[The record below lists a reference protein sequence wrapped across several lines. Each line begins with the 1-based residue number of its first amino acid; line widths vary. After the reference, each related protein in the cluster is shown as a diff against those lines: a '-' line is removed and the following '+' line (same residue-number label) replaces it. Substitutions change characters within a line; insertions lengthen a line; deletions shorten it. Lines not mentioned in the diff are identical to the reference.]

1 MASAEVKATYLSSG
15 IWTEKKLCTTKQ
27 QPIPYQNVL
36 ATQISF
42 FNFQPD
48 LMHHTVKGCF
58 NKLEV
63 SFNVHFLLK

>member
-27 QPIPYQNVL
+27 QNIPYQNVL

-42 FNFQPD
+42 FY
-48 LMHHTVKGCF
+48 F
-58 NKLEV
+58 NGSTWSNASHCER
-63 SFNVHFLLK
+63 LLQQAGS